1 MTTANNHKLIQQ
13 ALKLHAAG
21 NLDQATRIY
30 LQVLEQEPDNFD
42 ALHLSGAAALQAG
55 DPVGATQLIQQALS
69 RGRLEGPRSNHQKRL
84 GDAHNNLA
92 VALQKQRRFD
102 EAIVAA
108 REALKYRT
116 NDADLLAN
124 TGLLL
129 KELGQYEEGAT
140 LLRRSIAL
148 NPKHARALVALGLI
162 FYITSRAAE
171 AQEMVT
177 KALRAE
183 PGNPAAHTLQGNLL
197 VGRGDPDAA
206 LRSFETALIHV
217 PDFPDALYNRALVD
231 LSLGNFKRAWPDMY
245 RYHPTR
251 RAANA
256 VHLQPF
262 PERLDGKRIFVNR
275 NQGVGDELFYM
286 RFLQALKTRGAHIA
300 YRTEARMIG
309 FVQRVKQIDEVIPVE
324 MKQFTADHIVL
335 LDQLPYL
342 LQAGD
347 GDVPPSIRLMAQAD
361 ALRRMAV
368 RLQQAGPGP
377 YLGVT
382 WRAGRMHSEVDFR
395 KESTEILFKE
405 IPPEQLAAVLRHW
418 PGTVLILQRNPVAN
432 EVDRFQQALGRIAV
446 DCSDVN
452 DDLEDMLALLSLTE
466 RYVTVSNTNLHLR
479 AAAGLPSHVLVPWP
493 PEWRWGLREGRS
505 QWFPECPVYRQASD
519 GDWQPALAQ
528 LGRELLL

>member
-1 MTTANNHKLIQQ
+1 MATTNNHKLIQQ

-55 DPVGATQLIQQALS
+55 DAVGATQLIQQALS
-69 RGRLEGPRSNHQKRL
+69 HGRLEGASTNHHKRL
-84 GDAHNNLA
+84 GDANNNLA

-129 KELGQYEEGAT
+129 KELGQYEEAET
-140 LLRRSIAL
+140 LLRRSVAL
-148 NPKHARALVALGLI
+148 NPRHARALVALGLI
-162 FYITSRAAE
+162 LYITNRGAAAE
-171 AQEMVT
+171 EMVA

-206 LRSFETALIHV
+206 LRSFETALSHV
-217 PDFPDALYNRALVD
+217 ADFPDALYNRALLY
-231 LSLGNFKRAWPDMY
+231 LSLGKFGQAWPDMY

-251 RAANA
+251 RAATA
-256 VHLQPF
+256 VHLPTF
-262 PERLDGKRIFVNR
+262 PERLDGKRIFINR

-286 RFLQALKTRGAHIA
+286 RFLPALKARGAHIA
-300 YRTEARMIG
+300 YRTEERMMG
-309 FVQRVKQIDEVIPVE
+309 FAQRIAPIDEVVPTE
-324 MKQFTADHIVL
+324 MKRFTADHIVL

-342 LQAGD
+342 LQVGD
-347 GDVPPSIRLMAQAD
+347 ADVPPSIRLTAKAD

-382 WRAGRMHSEVDFR
+382 WRAGRMRSEVDFR

-405 IPPEQLAAVLRHW
+405 IPPEQLAAHLRHW
-418 PGTVLILQRNPVAN
+418 PGTVLILQRNPAAD
-432 EVDRFQQALGRIAV
+432 ELARFQQGLGRTAV
-446 DCSDVN
+446 DCSDIN
-452 DDLEDMLALLSLTE
+452 NDLEDMLALLSLIE

-519 GDWQPALAQ
+519 GDWQATLAQ